1 MMDPQAFHLIT
12 EKFDEIREHLREIN
26 TTLKVHVEKDE
37 SYWKKID
44 AQETQIA
51 MLKKLIVGA
60 SMIVGGIWTMIWSW
74 ISK

>member
-1 MMDPQAFHLIT
+1 
-12 EKFDEIREHLREIN
+12 
-26 TTLKVHVEKDE
+26 VEKDE
-37 SYWKKID
+37 SYWKKMD
-44 AQETQIA
+44 TQETQIA

>member
-1 MMDPQAFHLIT
+1 MDPQAFKLIT
-12 EKFDEIREHLREIN
+12 DKFDEIRTDLHEIN
-26 TTLKVHVEKDE
+26 LNLKTHVEKDE
-37 SYWKKID
+37 FYWKKLD
-44 AQETQIA
+44 TQATQIG